1 MTVQVIL
8 LKEGRVSLT
17 TYTDPLDMK
26 EITEASEKANTDFL
40 EKATKPVHSIM
51 DFSGVHR
58 LPANILSRS
67 ATMAR
72 GLHPMVGVMVMVTPN
87 TFINLMAN
95 GLVRALPY
103 RKILICS
110 TLDEAWTLIDKIL
123 ADENT

>member
-1 MTVQVIL
+1 MPVNVIL

-17 TYTDPLDMK
+17 TYTDPLDMA
-26 EITEASEKANTDFL
+26 EIAEAGEKANSDYL
-40 EKATKPVHSIM
+40 EKATRPVHSIM

-72 GLHPMVGVMVMVTPN
+72 GLHPMVGVMVIVTSN

-95 GLVRALPY
+95 ALTRALPS
-103 RKILICS
+103 RKILICP
-110 TLDEAWTLIDKIL
+110 TLDEAWAIIEKIL
-123 ADENT
+123 ADEKT